1 MNNNL
6 ANIKK
11 SIFFL
16 NKNECVAI
24 PTETVYGLAAN
35 AYSSKSVKK
44 IYALKKR
51 HKNNPSIV
59 HYSSLNQLQKDCE
72 LNKNFLILYKK
83 FCPGPIT
90 FVLKLKKKS
99 RISRIVTNNKKTVA
113 VRFPK
118 NKLTQKLLKLLKY
131 PLAAPSANISTKIS
145 PVSKDDVKE
154 EFGNKIKFILDGGRS
169 IIGLESTIISLID
182 KPKILKYPLA
192 APSANIST
200 NISPVS
206 KEDVKDEFGKKIKF
220 ILDGGRS
227 QVGLEST
234 IISLINKPQILRL
247 GGIKISEINKLLKTN
262 LKFNKKNIK
271 TPSPGQS
278 KVHYSPGIPLKLNVK
293 KPKLNEAFI
302 LIKKRKFSDKNF
314 YYLTKNKNLKEA
326 AKNLYKTLRMIKRKK
341 YKSISVEKIPN
352 IGFGQ
357 AINDRLIRAS
367 KL

>member
-44 IYALKKR
+44 IYTLKKR
-51 HKNNPSIV
+51 PRNNPSIV
-59 HYSSLNQLQKDCE
+59 HYSSLDQLKKDCE

-169 IIGLESTIISLID
+169 KIGLESTIISLVD
-182 KPKILKYPLA
+182 KPKIL
-192 APSANIST
+192 
-200 NISPVS
+200 
-206 KEDVKDEFGKKIKF
+206 
-220 ILDGGRS
+220 
-227 QVGLEST
+227 
-234 IISLINKPQILRL
+234 RL
-247 GGIKISEINKLLKTN
+247 GGMERSKINEVL
-262 LKFNKKNIK
+262 KKNIK
-271 TPSPGQS
+271 YDKKNKKITMPGQS
-278 KVHYSPGIPLKLNVK
+278 KLHYSPGIPIKLNIT
-293 KPKLNEAFI
+293 KPKTDEAFI
-302 LIKKRKFSDKNF
+302 LIKKRKKSYKNY
-314 YYLTKNKNLKEA
+314 YYLSKTKNLKQA
-326 AKNLYKTLRMIKRKK
+326 AKNLYKILRVIKNKN
-341 YKSISVEKIPN
+341 YKSIVVEKIPN
-352 IGFGQ
+352 IGFGE
-357 AINDRLIRAS
+357 AINDRLKRAS
-367 KL
+367 A

>member
-44 IYALKKR
+44 IYSLKKR
-51 HKNNPSIV
+51 PRNNPSIV
-59 HYSSLNQLQKDCE
+59 HYSNLNQLKKDCE
-72 LNKNFLILYKK
+72 INKYFLILYKK

-90 FVLKLKKKS
+90 FVLKVKKKS
-99 RISRIVTNNKKTVA
+99 RISRIVTNNKKTEA

-169 IIGLESTIISLID
+169 KIGLESTIISL
-182 KPKILKYPLA
+182 
-192 APSANIST
+192 
-200 NISPVS
+200 V
-206 KEDVKDEFGKKIKF
+206 
-220 ILDGGRS
+220 
-227 QVGLEST
+227 
-234 IISLINKPQILRL
+234 NKPRILRL
-247 GGIKISEINKLLKTN
+247 GGIERTKINKVLN
-262 LKFNKKNIK
+262 KNIK
-271 TPSPGQS
+271 YDRTNKKITVPGQS
-278 KVHYSPGIPLKLNVK
+278 KLHYSPGIPIKLNTL
-293 KPKLNEAFI
+293 KPKNNEAFI
-302 LIKKRKFSDKNF
+302 LIKKRKKSYKNY
-314 YYLTKNKNLKEA
+314 YYLSKTKNLKQA
-326 AKNLYKTLRMIKRKK
+326 AKNLYKILRVIKNKN
-341 YKSISVEKIPN
+341 YKSIVVEKIPN
-352 IGFGQ
+352 IGFGE
-357 AINDRLIRAS
+357 AINDRLKRAS
-367 KL
+367 A